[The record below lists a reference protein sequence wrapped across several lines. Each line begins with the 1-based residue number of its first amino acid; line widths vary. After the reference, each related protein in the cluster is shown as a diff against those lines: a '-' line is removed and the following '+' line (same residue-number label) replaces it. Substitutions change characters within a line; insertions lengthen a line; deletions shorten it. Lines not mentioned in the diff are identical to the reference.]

1 MLNLDS
7 LKIAS
12 SWPHIR
18 GIPAP
23 KAAEK
28 ELVQVFKFISGFSY
42 QVGSKIGPRWVQ
54 RGRLCALLLVEEDE
68 QTDRS
73 CVSHNIHN

>member
-1 MLNLDS
+1 MRVLVLYLDS

-28 ELVQVFKFISGFSY
+28 ELEQVFKFISGFSY
-42 QVGSKIGPRWVQ
+42 QVGSKIGPR
-54 RGRLCALLLVEEDE
+54 
-68 QTDRS
+68 
-73 CVSHNIHN
+73 